1 MDVGVEFSNYRV
13 IEHIG
18 RGGMADVWSARDKR
32 LNRVVAIKTMARGL
46 SLDLDPVKMF
56 EQEAHT
62 IAALEHPHIL
72 PIYDFGEYEQQL
84 YIAMRYVAGGSLE
97 GVLQQG
103 PMPVD
108 EAVTMARAVGGA
120 LDHAHRNKVV
130 HLDLKPSNIL
140 LDSQGQPYLADFGL
154 ATVMDYEGR
163 ARNPGSGTLLYM
175 APEQVTSDLLDHRAD
190 IYSFC
195 ILLFH
200 VFTGTLP
207 FDGTVPLALA
217 QLQMSDEMPDVS
229 TIQSG
234 LPYELT
240 LLLRHGTLVDL
251 DQRPSSVKEILD
263 RLDEVISP
271 NSIPVSAPPVREPVP
286 IVFGHTGSATINLN
300 TGNTLPLS
308 TAEGL
313 ALREATEIYQ
323 RARRAWAGGQGRFI
337 LGITDFI
344 LVNDYY
350 SQAEIYGLEFDDVGK
365 QMMLR
370 GALEY
375 DYEADFWWERLSEDA
390 RRRVALHAVRG
401 QNAAAR
407 VRALRRLEDLD
418 DTEPPQIPKLVAQSL
433 RLENNQVAKLAAI
446 HVLGARAQYAQPQPM
461 EIGPNTGLLSQPA
474 SVLLTRTLKLWTPG
488 EWRETVYGAEIDSVL
503 PMLALDRQDPV
514 VAEAAARTIGQI
526 RSQVALRQIAQAR
539 AENVKGALRALALIR
554 DEAPSLPGVA
564 FGERI
569 YAWMANTLR
578 RLSSHPMEIVWR
590 FIWAFIGA
598 ALGIGQYV
606 WFTFQQQP
614 LFDPERWRFTVS
626 LSLFMGVFMGVLVVL
641 AGELPSRL
649 RGFWPWWARLLL
661 SAVIG
666 IPVGLFIWGLY
677 TYMFLGYTP
686 EWQPLIPAGIGLAFA
701 LIVSSVYR
709 LSGWLLALI
718 MALATFLP
726 LYTAYQD
733 SRIQGTAAVLWVRPV
748 VELVD
753 GMQAPVID
761 AEGLPA
767 FNTAIFTLG
776 IPLAVLF
783 AVGAFMQKMW
793 RELRASLER
802 RPVDAVD

>member
-46 SLDLDPVKMF
+46 SLDIDPIRMF
-56 EQEAHT
+56 EQEAQT

-108 EAVTMARAVGGA
+108 EAVIMARAVGGA

-154 ATVMDYEGR
+154 AAVMDYEGR
-163 ARNPGSGTLLYM
+163 ALNPGSGTLLYM

-195 ILLFH
+195 VLLFH

-207 FDGTVPLALA
+207 FDGSVPLALA
-217 QLQMSDEMPDVS
+217 QLQMSDEIPDVS

-240 LLLRHGTLVDL
+240 LLLRQGTLVDL
-251 DQRPSSVKEILD
+251 DQRPNSVKEILD
-263 RLDEVISP
+263 KLEEVITP
-271 NSIPVSAPPVREPVP
+271 NSMTVSAPQTPRPT
-286 IVFGHTGSATINLN
+286 IFSHTGSATINLT

-308 TAEGL
+308 TADSL

-323 RARRAWAGGQGRFI
+323 RTRRAWAGGQGRFI

-350 SQAEIYGLEFDDVGK
+350 SQADIYGLEFDDIGR

-375 DYEADFWWERLSEDA
+375 DYEVDFWWEKLGEDA
-390 RRRVALHAVRG
+390 QRRVALHAVRG

-407 VRALRRLEDLD
+407 VRALRRLEHLA
-418 DTEPPQIPKLVAQSL
+418 DTEPPQIPKLVAQAL
-433 RLENNQVAKLAAI
+433 RLENNQAAQLAGI
-446 HVLGARAQYAQPQPM
+446 RVLGARAQYIQAQPM
-461 EIGPNTGLLSQPA
+461 EISPNTGLLSQPA

-488 EWRETVYGAEIDSVL
+488 EWRETVYGAEIDSAL
-503 PMLALDRQDPV
+503 ATLALDRQNPV

-539 AENVKGALRALALIR
+539 AENVKGALRALALVR
-554 DEAPSLPGVA
+554 DEAPSLPEVA
-564 FGERI
+564 FGGRI
-569 YAWMANTLR
+569 YAWLANTLR
-578 RLSSHPMEIVWR
+578 RLSSQPMQIVWR
-590 FIWAFIGA
+590 FVWAFIGA

-626 LSLFMGVFMGVLVVL
+626 LALFMGVFMGVLVVL

-666 IPVGLFIWGLY
+666 IPLGLFIWGLY
-677 TYMFLGYTP
+677 TYMFLGFAP
-686 EWQPLIPAGIGLAFA
+686 EWQPLIPAGIGLALA
-701 LIVSSVYR
+701 LILSSVYR
-709 LSGWLLALI
+709 IPGWLLALI
-718 MALATFLP
+718 MALSTFIP

-733 SRIQGTAAVLWVRPV
+733 SRIEGTAAVLWVRPL

-753 GMQAPVID
+753 GLQTPVID

-767 FNTAIFTLG
+767 FNPAIFALG
-776 IPLAVLF
+776 LPLALLF
-783 AVGAFMQKMW
+783 AIGAFMQKMW
-793 RELRASLER
+793 HELRAGWGR
-802 RPVDAVD
+802 RPVD